1 MEELIT
7 TRQVQDLLQVDRI
20 TIYRML
26 KDGRL
31 NGVKVGN
38 QWRFHRSEIEKLY
51 KSGTSYQSDQNPIEI
66 LPIHC
71 IGVIQDVFADIVDV
85 GSVTTD
91 IEGQPI
97 TEISNSCEMCDLIL
111 DSEKGQEACIATW
124 KKLAG
129 NPKGNPEFIKCHAG
143 FQYARGRI
151 EYDGKLTSI
160 FIAGQ
165 FLDSQQGVDDFSDS
179 LSSLSEKYDIPLFE
193 MKLALD
199 TLRVLDEGKQ
209 EQIKN
214 WLQKSAST
222 FEILTAERASLL
234 DRLKSISEI
243 SKF

>member
-31 NGVKVGN
+31 NGLKVGN
-38 QWRFHRSEIEKLY
+38 QWRFHRNEIEKLY
-51 KSGTSYQSDQNPIEI
+51 KSGTRLQSDQNPMEI
-66 LPIHC
+66 MPIHC
-71 IGVIQDVFADIVDV
+71 IGVIQDVFADIIDV

-111 DSEKGQEACIATW
+111 DSEKGQEACIASW
-124 KKLAG
+124 KKLASS
-129 NPKGNPEFIKCHAG
+129 PRGNPEFFKCHAG

-151 EYDGKLTSI
+151 EYEGKLTSI
-160 FIAGQ
+160 LIAGQ
-165 FLDSQQGVDDFSDS
+165 FLVSQQEVDDFSKSLIS
-179 LSSLSEKYDIPLFE
+179 LSDKYDIPLSE
-193 MKLALD
+193 MKLALSSI
-199 TLRVLDEGKQ
+199 RILDEGKQ

-214 WLQKSAST
+214 WLQKIAGT
-222 FEILTAERASLL
+222 FEILTSERASLL
-234 DRLKSISEI
+234 DRLKSISEL
-243 SKF
+243 SEF